1 MKILII
7 TTSIFS
13 SFFFGTTTTVNTT
26 PFTESTVLNNEK
38 SGKEIFDNEC
48 ASCHTGG
55 FKGWVS
61 GAPDISDAEDWE
73 KALKKGLTTM
83 TKNVFE
89 GTKRHEEKGGCEDC
103 TDSEI
108 KAAVEYIVSETKK

>member
-1 MKILII
+1 MKILLI
-7 TTSIFS
+7 TTTIFS
-13 SFFFGTTTTVNTT
+13 SFFFGTTTVNTE
-26 PFTESTVLNNEK
+26 PFTESTVLSNEN

-55 FKGWVS
+55 FKGWIS
-61 GAPDISDAEDWE
+61 GAPDISDAEDWGKSLE
-73 KALKKGLTTM
+73 KGLATM

-103 TDSEI
+103 TEAEI
-108 KAAVEYIVSETKK
+108 KAAIEYIISETKK